1 MQQIPKMLH
10 KTILV
15 TGGAGFIGSFL
26 VDELIAKNYKVR
38 IFDNLEKQ
46 VHNGKKPSYLNKKAQ
61 FIKGDVRNYNAFKK
75 AVQGMDAIFH
85 LAAAVGVGQSNYE
98 VKKFSDTNLGGLAN
112 LLDILVNTKHKV
124 KKIITNSSMT
134 GLGEGNYECNK
145 CGFVRPS
152 LRTEEQLQQADWQIK
167 CPKCRGKINSV
178 ATPEDANEY
187 PNSIYAITKKTQQ
200 DMLMLFG
207 KIYKVPTIA
216 LRCFNVYGPR
226 QSLSNPYTGV
236 TAIFISR
243 IKNNQKAVVYED
255 GLQSRDFIS
264 VHDVV
269 DALILSLEGNR
280 ADYSVI
286 NMGSGHPTSIKEIA
300 ETISRLLGKPGMVK
314 ISQDY
319 RLNDIRHCFADITKA
334 QKLLGWT
341 PKVTLEEGFKELIE
355 WSEGEK
361 AIDNFSS
368 AEKELKIKGLL

>member
-1 MQQIPKMLH
+1 
-10 KTILV
+10 
-15 TGGAGFIGSFL
+15 
-26 VDELIAKNYKVR
+26 
-38 IFDNLEKQ
+38 
-46 VHNGKKPSYLNKKAQ
+46 
-61 FIKGDVRNYNAFKK
+61 
-75 AVQGMDAIFH
+75 
-85 LAAAVGVGQSNYE
+85 
-98 VKKFSDTNLGGLAN
+98 
-112 LLDILVNTKHKV
+112 
-124 KKIITNSSMT
+124 
-134 GLGEGNYECNK
+134 
-145 CGFVRPS
+145 
-152 LRTEEQLQQADWQIK
+152 
-167 CPKCRGKINSV
+167 
-178 ATPEDANEY
+178 
-187 PNSIYAITKKTQQ
+187 
-200 DMLMLFG
+200 MLFG